1 MKNVDMII
9 RQKLLLLLACC
20 LWAAMGVAQTVL
32 PVAQTV
38 KSIAVGQGKPYTDHL
53 ALMDDS
59 RDMDLMVKF
68 VFDEGQNQLTVS
80 LISYRCLFVFR
91 EDTRYKAAVKRRR
104 LRPDQFPY
112 MVEAEK
118 GAKFKITKAF
128 RRSVPKPR
136 RNHVFRRW
144 IEYDGLQ
151 PAPMEYKMVNDYIE
165 QTFDIV
171 GKRDFVTISL
181 RDIMVMEKTG
191 RKLLS
196 KPDNYSVFFRRD
208 LNTVYQVHLQRNPCF
223 GLDEEMSAAVKARD
237 AVVKAYKSLHK
248 AYGSGVVTTEEA
260 LKGFTDMKALLQSQ
274 YEHNGET
281 SPCPDIQQ
289 CRDDYNLY
297 VDSIAQLKCVLQEPK
312 PVMSDEGAAQ
322 AELEFDV
329 NIVLSEAR
337 QIDNLVSRW
346 MVSNDAAERHDIVK
360 RCKDL
365 INKTSRMLG
374 NSAGVTPE
382 QREAVTLFRA
392 AERYFNATCGVG
404 KK

>member
-1 MKNVDMII
+1 MKKIDMII
-9 RQKLLLLLACC
+9 RQKLLLLLSCC
-20 LWAAMGVAQTVL
+20 LWATMGMAQTLL

-38 KSIAVGQGKPYTDHL
+38 KSIAVAQGAPYTDHI

-80 LISYRCLFVFR
+80 LISYRSLFVFR
-91 EDTRYKAAVKRRR
+91 EDTRYKMAVRCHR
-104 LRPDQFPY
+104 LRPDRFPY

-118 GAKFKITKAF
+118 GAKFKITKGF
-128 RRSVPKPR
+128 RRQVPKPR
-136 RNHVFRRW
+136 RKYVFKRW
-144 IEYDGLQ
+144 VEYDGLQ

-171 GKRDFVTISL
+171 GKRDFVTVSL
-181 RDIMVMEKTG
+181 RDIMVMEKKG
-191 RKLLS
+191 RKRLN

-208 LNTVYQVHLQRNPCF
+208 LNTTYQVHLQRNPCF
-223 GLDEEMSAAVKARD
+223 GLDEEISAAGKARA

-274 YEHNGET
+274 YEHNSET

-289 CRDDYNLY
+289 FREDYNLY
-297 VDSIAQLKCVLQEPK
+297 VDSIARLKCMLQESK
-312 PVMSDEGAAQ
+312 PALFRDGAGQ
-322 AELEFDV
+322 AEMEFDV
-329 NIVLSEAR
+329 KTVLEEAR

-360 RCKDL
+360 RCMDM

-374 NSAGVTPE
+374 NSRGVTPE

-392 AERYFNATCGVG
+392 AERYFNTTCGVG